1 MRLIR
6 LLDNG
11 RFVTRGVSAIP
22 GGAFIASQFRG
33 EAETY
38 RIDLSLWLASGETI
52 SALLL
57 TSQNLDA
64 DDTIAS
70 EHVDLEIE
78 QTGSYGSV
86 EALITTSAGR
96 KHQVNIAVREPEP
109 VRRDVYRDC

>member
-11 RFVTRGVSAIP
+11 RFVTRGVSAVP

-52 SALLL
+52 SSLML
-57 TSQNLDA
+57 TSQSLDA

-78 QTGSYGSV
+78 QTGYWGCI
-86 EALITTSAGR
+86 EALITTSSGR
-96 KHQVNIAVREPEP
+96 KRQVKLTVREPET
-109 VRRDVYRDC
+109 VHRDVYRDC